1 MAMFKKNKIDKKD
14 KKDKKVLL
22 EPNYVGC
29 KDNDYFTSAQSWHYD
44 RYESQL
50 IQANRWLLAFWIQIG
65 VSSLLVLSLALLL
78 PLKTLVPLVIRQNT
92 QTHEVFV
99 DKIDHDYLPHRNEVE
114 SDLVRYVILRETY
127 SSVDLALRYKQVLL
141 ESNKACAG
149 EYQKTQTNTNPES
162 PVNLYGVDGTRTIHV
177 EDVVFLTNK
186 NMKTSGNEMMTNLA
200 KVDFV
205 STDTIHSQT
214 VQKYWVATIAWEY
227 RGTPQDKDAAWH
239 NWNGFTITYYRVDQR
254 NVEKK

>member
-1 MAMFKKNKIDKKD
+1 MTILKKNKIDKKNNQD
-14 KKDKKVLL
+14 QNLVDCKDK
-22 EPNYVGC
+22 
-29 KDNDYFTSAQSWHYD
+29 DYFTSAQGWHYD

-65 VSSLLVLSLALLL
+65 ISSLLVLSLVVLL

-99 DKIDHDYLPHRNEVE
+99 DKVDHDYLPHQNEVE

-141 ESNKACAG
+141 ETNKACAI
-149 EYQKTQTNTNPES
+149 EYQKTQANTHSES
-162 PVNLYGVDGTRTIHV
+162 PVNIYGADGTRAIHV

-186 NMKTSGNEMMTNLA
+186 NMKGRGNETATNLA
-200 KVDFV
+200 KVDFI
-205 STDTIHSQT
+205 STDTIHNQT

-227 RGTPQDKDAAWH
+227 QGTPQDKDAAWH

-254 NVEKK
+254 NVEKKQ